1 MTELIY
7 SVDAALEHD
16 TSEIPNSLWK
26 SFYRFTASDENIACV
41 DLKANF
47 GWLEWTSPEMNNEHV
62 KDYYDTYG
70 PNTQATLWQ
79 RKTPK

>member
-1 MTELIY
+1 M
-7 SVDAALEHD
+7 
-16 TSEIPNSLWK
+16 IPAK
-26 SFYRFTASDENIACV
+26 FRIAFGRAFIFTASDENIACV